1 MSSSPQLT
9 KLSHDL
15 IETLSE
21 AIQWNDAAAST
32 NHRVSIDQ
40 QDNYQFLLRSRLQA
54 RKLKASSMRPPCVG
68 VFGPSQAGKSYLVSA
83 LSRPETGS
91 LTVQFGSEAVDF
103 LQSINPGGGREST
116 GVVTRF
122 TLHPPL
128 VGDDAFPVEAR
139 LLSESDVLKII
150 CNSYFSDFDHAG
162 SLQIKSLDADEMHR
176 RLSALEKQAANGL
189 ESPAL
194 LPEDVLDL
202 KQYIESTF
210 DRLSTKLKTDFW
222 PVALKIAA
230 KLPLQQRA
238 ELFSMIWADV
248 DIFTN
253 LYLTLSSAL
262 TTMKSADVALV
273 SVQAITA
280 SDGNISLVDAQLLA
294 EIGRQDMAT
303 IQIVPVV
310 QGEKQPPVSIPKPI
324 VAALVAELRL
334 PISHARW
341 QFLNSLDMLD
351 FPGARSRLKLSN
363 VSLEPAEQQS
373 QTAELFLRG
382 KVAFLFERYT
392 SDKELAAVLLCVPW
406 GPQEV
411 TGYAPLINHWVAE
424 MNGATQDARA
434 ERPPGLFLVLT
445 KFDMDLQAKGGDT
458 EATERSRWPDRIRS
472 SLLERFGGMD
482 WVSAWDRLPFRNTF
496 WLRNPEIKDSP
507 YMAYDN
513 GVETGIQP
521 SQEARLTRLRDFF
534 ISDELVGQHFS
545 DPADAWDAA
554 MTPADGGIRRIVGG
568 IEALSDPDLHT
579 KLLLDRLSGLCAGFI
594 DRLEQYFSS
603 GQDEEV
609 AKKAAAYKTVK
620 NQMAMVVKAK
630 EIWRF
635 QDVFCP
641 DAEELRDLYYATSQ
655 GVSAPA
661 LASDEVD
668 AAEPESSDFDID
680 AFFEQEV
687 SSASSGGE
695 GKHSPVNNRARV
707 FAEKAVAYWIS
718 HMRERA
724 QDPTAAKVLM
734 VSTHAIAI
742 LVEEF
747 VVAIQRNELAD
758 RLAAALHPAES
769 NSSVT
774 WESIVDRQV
783 TVTKSLMSDFLNQLG
798 MSSLPLADRPGVPP
812 DNPKRRVFEPYP
824 AFLDSPPLQEVPI
837 NVPTLIALDWVVGLQ
852 KMFTDN
858 AGFSG
863 SDRLPAELNL
873 ALGGLIGRARDTVT
887 AAEAN

>member
-1 MSSSPQLT
+1 MSSSPRLT

-15 IETLSE
+15 IDTLSE
-21 AIQWNDAAAST
+21 AIQWNNTAASS
-32 NHRVSIDQ
+32 NHRVFVDQ
-40 QDNYQFLLRSRLQA
+40 QDNYQFLLRARLQA

-91 LTVQFGSEAVDF
+91 LTVQFGSESVDF

-128 VGDDAFPVEAR
+128 VGDDTFPVEAR

-162 SLQIKSLDADEMHR
+162 SLQIKSLDADEIHR
-176 RLSALEKQAANGL
+176 RLSALEKQAANGS

-202 KQYIESTF
+202 KQYIEGTF

-230 KLPLQQRA
+230 KLPLQQRS
-238 ELFSMIWADV
+238 ELFGIIWADV
-248 DIFTN
+248 EIFTH
-253 LYLTLSSAL
+253 LYLKLCSAL
-262 TTMKSADVALV
+262 ATMKSADVALV

-280 SDGNISLVDAQLLA
+280 SNGNVSLVDAQLLA
-294 EIGRQDMAT
+294 EIGREDTPA
-303 IQIVPVV
+303 IQIIPVV
-310 QGEKQPPVSIPKPI
+310 QGEKQAPVSIPKPI

-341 QFLNSLDMLD
+341 KFLNSLDMLD
-351 FPGARSRLKLSN
+351 FPGARSRLKLST
-363 VSLEPAEQQS
+363 VSHEAAERQS

-392 SDKELAAVLLCVPW
+392 ADKELAAVLLCVPW

-411 TGYAPLINHWVAE
+411 TGYAPLINHWVTE
-424 MNGATQDARA
+424 MNGSTQDARA

-507 YMAYDN
+507 YMAYEN
-513 GVETGIQP
+513 GVEVGIQP
-521 SQEARLTRLRDFF
+521 AQESRLTRLRDFF
-534 ISDELVGQHFS
+534 INDELVGQHFS
-545 DPADAWDAA
+545 DPAGAWDAA
-554 MTPADGGIRRIVGG
+554 MTPSDGGIRRIVGG
-568 IEALSDPDLHT
+568 IELLADPKLHT
-579 KLLLDRLSGLCAGFI
+579 KLLMDRLSDLCSGFI

-620 NQMAMVVKAK
+620 NQMALVVKAK
-630 EIWRF
+630 EVWRF

-641 DAEELRDLYYATSQ
+641 GGEELRALYYATSQ
-655 GVSAPA
+655 GVSAPEKVSNDA
-661 LASDEVD
+661 D
-668 AAEPESSDFDID
+668 AAESESVEFDID
-680 AFFEQEV
+680 SFFEQEL
-687 SSASSGGE
+687 SSPSDSN
-695 GKHSPVNNRARV
+695 KHSPVNNRARE
-707 FAEKAVAYWIS
+707 FAEKATAYWIS

-724 QDPTAAKVLM
+724 QDPSVTKVLM
-734 VSTHAIAI
+734 LSTHAIAI

-747 VVAIQRNELAD
+747 VVAIQRNELTD

-783 TVTKSLMSDFLNQLG
+783 TVAKSLMSDFLNHLG
-798 MSSLPLADRPGVPP
+798 MSNMPLSDRPGVPP

-824 AFLDSPPLQEVPI
+824 AFSDSPPLQEVPI

-863 SDRLPAELNL
+863 ADRLPAELNL
-873 ALGGLIGRARDTVT
+873 ALGELIGRARLT
-887 AAEAN
+887 AGAATEH